1 MFQKRIAPL
10 LSLRSINVLGLL
22 LQTGQLH
29 HTFSGHFEE
38 VTGLVLV
45 GSTVV
50 SVGIDATI
58 RQWSLKPDELQGAI
72 DKATKPPSDEEEQT
86 ANPGSMLT
94 EEEERELAE
103 LMEE

>member
-1 MFQKRIAPL
+1 M
-10 LSLRSINVLGLL
+10 
-22 LQTGQLH
+22 H

-58 RQWSLKPDELQGAI
+58 RQWSLRPDELQQAV
-72 DKATKPPSDEEEQT
+72 DLAKKSA
-86 ANPGSMLT
+86 
-94 EEEERELAE
+94 EEEEEKEAPNAESLLTAEEEAELAE
-103 LMEE
+103 LMGDD